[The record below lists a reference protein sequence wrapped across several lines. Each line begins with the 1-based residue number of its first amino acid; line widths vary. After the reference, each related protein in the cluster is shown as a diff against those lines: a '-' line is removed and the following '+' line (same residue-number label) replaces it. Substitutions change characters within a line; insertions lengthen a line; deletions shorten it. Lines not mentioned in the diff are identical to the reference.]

1 MIYDIDSGA
10 VVAELEIESE
20 IIAMTATSDGSLLFV
35 GDGAGL
41 LRVFDTTTWE
51 PIAVWQAHEAFLRGL
66 AVSPDAARLVTTG
79 HDNLV
84 KVWDI
89 GGLGAGVS
97 LGQPPPLLDRI
108 PGYFASDAAWL
119 SPDRLGVFL
128 ATDAGYLVVSLSV
141 DDLTTEAA
149 QRLTRGFTV
158 GECLRYQIDPCP
170 TFEEIRR
177 R

>member
-1 MIYDIDSGA
+1 
-10 VVAELEIESE
+10 
-20 IIAMTATSDGSLLFV
+20 MTATSDGSLLFV

-51 PIAVWQAHEAFLRGL
+51 LTADWQAHEAFLRGL
-66 AVSPDAARLVTTG
+66 AVSPDDARLVTTG
-79 HDNLV
+79 QDNLV

-89 GGLGAGVS
+89 SDLTAGAS
-97 LGQPPPLLDRI
+97 LVGPPPLLDRI

-149 QRLTRGFTV
+149 QRLTRSFTV
-158 GECLRYQIDPCP
+158 GECLTYQIDPCP
-170 TFEEIRR
+170 TLGEIRSR
-177 R
+177 